1 MNPIFS
7 AIKLFFFSSQQRRNQ
22 FTKSSKS
29 LKKEEQEESS
39 SLGCYDSATA
49 NLVEMDSIVIDKG
62 SSNKISKFIFSCVHA
77 TLYVTMSVRPSV
89 RPKSLCFF
97 RRIELT
103 GDQI

>member
-22 FTKSSKS
+22 FTKSLKS

-49 NLVEMDSIVIDKG
+49 NLVGMDSIVIDKG
-62 SSNKISKFIFSCVHA
+62 SSNKIFKFIFSCVHA
-77 TLYVTMSVRPSV
+77 TL
-89 RPKSLCFF
+89 
-97 RRIELT
+97 
-103 GDQI
+103 

>member
-49 NLVEMDSIVIDKG
+49 NLVEIDSIVIDKG
-62 SSNKISKFIFSCVHA
+62 SSNKISKFIFSRVHA
-77 TLYVTMSVRPSV
+77 TL
-89 RPKSLCFF
+89 
-97 RRIELT
+97 
-103 GDQI
+103 